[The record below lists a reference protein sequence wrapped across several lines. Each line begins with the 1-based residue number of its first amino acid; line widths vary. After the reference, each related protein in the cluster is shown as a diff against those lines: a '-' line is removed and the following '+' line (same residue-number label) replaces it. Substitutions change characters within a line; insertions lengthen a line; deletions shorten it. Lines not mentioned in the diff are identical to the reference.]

1 MRPVVVAIAA
11 ALSFATLLPAQES
24 GGSGSGQGPEV
35 QSITQDNKYPD
46 GTSHVVQLAGEKIEW
61 SDELHGYLIHLR
73 AKEAEPALISLD
85 ASKLIVDT
93 TQEQRMPPPN
103 LATRMVKGRDQF
115 TPIEFHTDIRI
126 TQIVGPS
133 REGEALEF
141 YGNAAMCVIPPFNT
155 PDNQSRTFFL
165 AGRSGTRLDLSLLF
179 ARKQKLEFLGRYWE
193 PISDKDAILVI
204 TPTAVEVLNVKVT
217 EAREAASRLP

>member
-1 MRPVVVAIAA
+1 
-11 ALSFATLLPAQES
+11 
-24 GGSGSGQGPEV
+24 
-35 QSITQDNKYPD
+35 
-46 GTSHVVQLAGEKIEW
+46 VVQLAAEKIEW
-61 SDELHGYLIHLR
+61 SNDLHGYLIHLR
-73 AKEAEPALISLD
+73 ATEAEPALIALD
-85 ASKLIVDT
+85 ASKLVVDT
-93 TQEQRMPPPN
+93 TQEKRIPPPN
-103 LATRMVKGRDQF
+103 LTTRMVKSRDQF
-115 TPIEFHTDIRI
+115 TPIELHTDIRI

-141 YGNAAMCVIPPFNT
+141 YGNAAMCVIPPLNT

-193 PISDKDAILVI
+193 PLSDKDAILVI

-217 EAREAASRLP
+217 EAQEAASHHP